1 MSLIFFWSLLLTLRT
16 ILQAQGEKVRDAEL
30 KMLQQE
36 KEQLQQTLNERMA
49 LAGAND
55 RAREALMET
64 STQMRNQQANSM
76 DQVKDLQT
84 ENKRLSDLNMHHRS
98 EIERLAIEREM
109 LSSALKLEADSAA
122 KLAEEVEQVRSERA
136 ALQQKLLISGERAS
150 EFQTSEN
157 GGIAGTEEGYA
168 DDLEMM
174 VQLMKAQEH
183 LKVCQAELE
192 HEREESAALKAVIL
206 VLYSLQ

>member
-76 DQVKDLQT
+76 DQIKDLLT
-84 ENKRLSDLNMHHRS
+84 ENKRLSDLNMHHSS
-98 EIERLAIEREM
+98 EIERLAFEKEM

-136 ALQQKLLISGERAS
+136 ALQQ
-150 EFQTSEN
+150 
-157 GGIAGTEEGYA
+157 
-168 DDLEMM
+168 
-174 VQLMKAQEH
+174 
-183 LKVCQAELE
+183 
-192 HEREESAALKAVIL
+192 REEMRGGRGRL
-206 VLYSLQ
+206 